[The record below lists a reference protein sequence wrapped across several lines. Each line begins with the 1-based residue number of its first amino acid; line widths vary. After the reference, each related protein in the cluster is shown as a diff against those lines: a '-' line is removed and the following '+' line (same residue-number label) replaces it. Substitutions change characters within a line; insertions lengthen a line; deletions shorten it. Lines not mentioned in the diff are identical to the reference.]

1 MDLTMIGVRFFHKKG
16 EFCQRAKFSQYT
28 VCCFYTPFL
37 YYRNGQLFEG
47 EAGDIVIN
55 TPDEIVYHGPRPDS
69 NEGFANDWLHVGGED
84 VRELLEKYPLPLN
97 TAFNAGDPA
106 PFRKYFKEML
116 FEHNSDEIGSS
127 DAIKSIM
134 TQMIIAMHRAYE
146 NSNTRHNEQSKIVAV
161 RNAIVQSPE
170 KRWTLENMAAM
181 SGYSVSRFSELYRG
195 RYNISPVNDV
205 IAHRISYA
213 KALLLSGQTTV
224 SYVAD
229 ACGFSTINYFSKLF
243 KASVG
248 CSPSEYMRKH
258 GR

>member
-1 MDLTMIGVRFFHKKG
+1 
-16 EFCQRAKFSQYT
+16 
-28 VCCFYTPFL
+28 
-37 YYRNGQLFEG
+37 
-47 EAGDIVIN
+47 
-55 TPDEIVYHGPRPDS
+55 
-69 NEGFANDWLHVGGED
+69 
-84 VRELLEKYPLPLN
+84 
-97 TAFNAGDPA
+97 
-106 PFRKYFKEML
+106 ML

-146 NSNTRHNEQSKIVAV
+146 RRNTRHNEQSKIVAV
-161 RNAIVQSPE
+161 RNAIAQNPE
-170 KRWTLENMAAM
+170 KRWTLESMAAM
-181 SGYSVSRFSELYRG
+181 SGYSVSRFSELYRS

-205 IAHRISYA
+205 IAYRISYA

-229 ACGFSTINYFSKLF
+229 ACGFSTLNYFSKLF